1 MTGTNQE
8 EEMLS
13 SIITNRKLPILAM
26 FEDFGINAE
35 YLIIAILVLLL
46 GLLFFNMVMLVK
58 YNQLKERYRDFMR
71 GSSGKSLEERILT
84 RFKQIDTLNERIDD
98 TIDRVKLLEDAK
110 DTSFKKIAIHRY
122 DAFAE
127 MGGKLSYSLCLLNDD
142 NDGFIMT
149 SMHNREG
156 CYTYVKEVIKGN
168 TFVMLSEEERQVLD
182 EALSS
187 IDTIQS
193 M

>member
-1 MTGTNQE
+1 
-8 EEMLS
+8 
-13 SIITNRKLPILAM
+13 M
-26 FEDFGINAE
+26 FEDLGVNSDYMI
-35 YLIIAILVLLL
+35 LAILIMLLL
-46 GLLFFNMVMLVK
+46 LLFFNMVMVFK
-58 YNQLKERYRDFMR
+58 YNQIKDRYRDFMR
-71 GSSGKSLEERILT
+71 GSSGKSLEERFLV
-84 RFKQIDTLNERIDD
+84 RFKQIDTLNDRLDD
-98 TIDRVKLLEDAK
+98 TIDRVKLLEDAR

-168 TFVMLSEEERQVLD
+168 TFVILSEEERQVLE
-182 EALSS
+182 EAQTS
-187 IDTIQS
+187 IEAIQS
-193 M
+193 L

>member
-1 MTGTNQE
+1 MTN
-8 EEMLS
+8 
-13 SIITNRKLPILAM
+13 IKLPFLAM
-26 FEDFGINAE
+26 FEDFGINEE

>member
-1 MTGTNQE
+1 
-8 EEMLS
+8 
-13 SIITNRKLPILAM
+13 M
-26 FEDFGINAE
+26 FEDLGINDD
-35 YLIIAILVLLL
+35 YLLLAILIALLA
-46 GLLFFNMVMLVK
+46 LLFFNLVMVMK
-58 YNQLKERYRDFMR
+58 YNQIKDRYRDFMR
-71 GSSGKSLEERILT
+71 GSSGKSLEERFLV
-84 RFKQIDTLNERIDD
+84 RFKQIDTLNDRIDD

-110 DTSFKKIAIHRY
+110 DSSFKKIAIHRY

-168 TFVMLSEEERQVLD
+168 TFVILSEEESQVKE
-182 EALSS
+182 EAMNS
-187 IDTIQS
+187 IETIQS

>member
-1 MTGTNQE
+1 MFRE
-8 EEMLS
+8 EDMLYALVS
-13 SIITNRKLPILAM
+13 KAAGPFLAI
-26 FEDFGINAE
+26 FEDYGVNAD
-35 YLIIAILVLLL
+35 YLIIAILILLL
-46 GLLFFNMVMLVK
+46 GLLFFNMIMLVK

-71 GSSGKSLEERILT
+71 GSSGKSLEERILG

-98 TIDRVKLLEDAK
+98 TIDRVKLLEDAR

-168 TFVMLSEEERQVLD
+168 TFVILSEEEREVLD
-182 EALSS
+182 EALNS
-187 IDTIQS
+187 IETIQS
-193 M
+193 L

>member
-1 MTGTNQE
+1 
-8 EEMLS
+8 
-13 SIITNRKLPILAM
+13 M
-26 FEDFGINAE
+26 FEDLGVNADYLLLGI
-35 YLIIAILVLLL
+35 LILLL
-46 GLLFFNMVMLVK
+46 GLLFFNLVMVMK
-58 YNQLKERYRDFMR
+58 FRQLKSKYHEFMR
-71 GSSGKSLEERILT
+71 GANGKTLEERILM
-84 RFKQIDTLNERIDD
+84 RFKQIDKLNDRIDD
-98 TIDRVKLLEDAK
+98 TIDRVKLLEDAR

-168 TFVMLSEEERQVLD
+168 TFVILSDEERQALE
-182 EALSS
+182 EAQNS
-187 IDTIQS
+187 IEAIQS

>member
-1 MTGTNQE
+1 
-8 EEMLS
+8 
-13 SIITNRKLPILAM
+13 M
-26 FEDFGINAE
+26 FEDLGVNAD
-35 YLIIAILVLLL
+35 YLLLAILILLL
-46 GLLFFNMVMLVK
+46 GLLFFNLVMVMK
-58 YNQLKERYRDFMR
+58 FRQLKDKYHDFMR
-71 GSSGKSLEERILT
+71 GANGKTLEERILM
-84 RFKQIDTLNERIDD
+84 RFKQIDKLNDRLDE
-98 TIDRVKLLEDAK
+98 TIDRVKLLEDAR

-168 TFVMLSEEERQVLD
+168 TFVILSDEERQVLE
-182 EALSS
+182 EAQNS
-187 IDTIQS
+187 IETIQS

>member
-1 MTGTNQE
+1 
-8 EEMLS
+8 
-13 SIITNRKLPILAM
+13 M
-26 FEDFGINAE
+26 FDELGINSE
-35 YLIIAILVLLL
+35 IMIVVILVLLL
-46 GLLFFNMVMLVK
+46 GLIFYNMVMVMK

-71 GSSGKSLEERILT
+71 GSNGKSLEERILS
-84 RFKQIDTLNERIDD
+84 RFKQIDTLNDRIDD
-98 TIDRVKLLEDAK
+98 TIDRVKILEDAR

-168 TFVMLSEEERQVLD
+168 TFVILSDEERQVLE
-182 EALSS
+182 EARES
-187 IDTIQS
+187 IETIQS

>member
-1 MTGTNQE
+1 MLNNLLTNIKAPFLTIFE
-8 EEMLS
+8 EY
-13 SIITNRKLPILAM
+13 
-26 FEDFGINAE
+26 GINADI
-35 YLIIAILVLLL
+35 LIIVILVLLIV
-46 GLLFFNMVMLVK
+46 LLFFNMVMLMK
-58 YNQLKERYRDFMR
+58 YYQLKERYHDFMR
-71 GSSGKSLEERILT
+71 GSSGKSLEERILA
-84 RFKQIDTLNERIDD
+84 RFKQIDTLNGRIDD

-110 DTSFKKIAIHRY
+110 DSSFKKIAIHRY

-168 TFVMLSEEERQVLD
+168 TFVILSEEERQVLD
-182 EALSS
+182 EAMSS
-187 IDTIQS
+187 IETIQS

>member
-1 MTGTNQE
+1 
-8 EEMLS
+8 
-13 SIITNRKLPILAM
+13 M
-26 FEDFGINAE
+26 FENLGINSD
-35 YLIIAILVLLL
+35 YLIIAILVMLLM
-46 GLLFFNMVMLVK
+46 LLFFNMVMVWK
-58 YNQLKERYRDFMR
+58 YNQIKDRYRDFMR
-71 GSSGKSLEERILT
+71 GSTGNSLEERFLV
-84 RFKQIDTLNERIDD
+84 RFKQIDTLNDRLDD
-98 TIDRVKLLEDAK
+98 TIDRVKLLEDAR

-168 TFVMLSEEERQVLD
+168 TFVILSEEERQVLE
-182 EALSS
+182 EAQNS
-187 IDTIQS
+187 IETVQS

>member
-1 MTGTNQE
+1 MA
-8 EEMLS
+8 L
-13 SIITNRKLPILAM
+13 
-26 FEDFGINAE
+26 FEDLGINGE
-35 YLIIAILVLLL
+35 YMLIAVLVLLL
-46 GLLFFNMVMLVK
+46 GLIFFNMIMVMK

-71 GSSGKSLEERILT
+71 GSSGKSLEERILN
-84 RFKQIDTLNERIDD
+84 RFKQIDTLGERIDD

-168 TFVMLSEEERQVLD
+168 TFVILSEEERQVLD
-182 EALSS
+182 EAMSS
-187 IDTIQS
+187 IETIQS

>member
-1 MTGTNQE
+1 MTYNRQE
-8 EEMLS
+8 EYMLN
-13 SIITNRKLPILAM
+13 SIIANLKAPFLAI
-26 FEDFGINAE
+26 FEDFGISADI
-35 YLIIAILVLLL
+35 LIIVILVLLL
-46 GLLFFNMVMLVK
+46 VLLFFNMIMLMK
-58 YNQLKERYRDFMR
+58 YFQLKERYRDFMR

-84 RFKQIDTLNERIDD
+84 RFKQIDTLNGRIDD

-110 DTSFKKIAIHRY
+110 DSSFKKIAIHRY

-182 EALSS
+182 EAMSS
-187 IDTIQS
+187 IETIQS

>member
-1 MTGTNQE
+1 
-8 EEMLS
+8 
-13 SIITNRKLPILAM
+13 M
-26 FEDFGINAE
+26 FEDLGINAD
-35 YLIIAILVLLL
+35 YLLLAILIALLA
-46 GLLFFNMVMLVK
+46 LLFFNLVMVMK
-58 YNQLKERYRDFMR
+58 YNQIKDRYRDFMR
-71 GSSGKSLEERILT
+71 GSSGKSLEERFLV
-84 RFKQIDTLNERIDD
+84 RFKQIDTLNDRIDD

-110 DTSFKKIAIHRY
+110 DSSFKKIAIHRY

-168 TFVMLSEEERQVLD
+168 TFVILSEEESQVKE
-182 EALSS
+182 EAMNS
-187 IDTIQS
+187 IETIQS

>member
-1 MTGTNQE
+1 
-8 EEMLS
+8 MLS
-13 SIITNRKLPILAM
+13 VITNIKLPFLAL
-26 FEDFGINAE
+26 FEDLGINGE
-35 YLIIAILVLLL
+35 YMLIAVLILLL
-46 GLLFFNMVMLVK
+46 GLIFFNMVMVMK
-58 YNQLKERYRDFMR
+58 YNQLKDRYRDFMR
-71 GSSGKSLEERILT
+71 GSSGKSLEERILN
-84 RFKQIDTLNERIDD
+84 RFKQIDTLGERIDD

-168 TFVMLSEEERQVLD
+168 TFVILSEEERQVLD
-182 EALSS
+182 EAMSS
-187 IDTIQS
+187 IETIQS